1 MIAFS
6 QSETGEIVVD
16 PTIRLRCE
24 TLQIKKNRKIENK
37 EGLLKAL
44 EKNKKLLQE
53 TPYNRTS
60 IREKLSENQ
69 ESLIELINRRSVK
82 IRELNDFIVRR
93 GCPADNFDMLTED
106 KLREMIA
113 KGLRSGKTVDDF
125 DKKKTDY
132 SASSIGYDEITV
144 DAEI

>member
-1 MIAFS
+1 MKFFFLFLFMPMIAFS

-69 ESLIELINRRSVK
+69 ESLIE
-82 IRELNDFIVRR
+82 
-93 GCPADNFDMLTED
+93 
-106 KLREMIA
+106 
-113 KGLRSGKTVDDF
+113 
-125 DKKKTDY
+125 
-132 SASSIGYDEITV
+132 
-144 DAEI
+144 